1 MLGLRVR
8 VRSRVRVRPVRAHRD
23 SELREELI
31 ERALPP
37 GGIDSGW

>member
-1 MLGLRVR
+1 MGLGLEVGLGLE
-8 VRSRVRVRPVRAHRD
+8 PVRAHRD